1 MRILALVKY
10 SLDAAEI
17 RVDPSTGELRL
28 ANVPR
33 RFGDIDKN
41 VVEAAVRIK
50 ESVGGSVGIVCV
62 GPPAA
67 VAGLKSVMAMG
78 VDDALIVEE
87 PSEDNV
93 DRSLVVQALEAAVGS
108 GEPYDLLLCGFASDD
123 GYSWQVGP
131 RLAERLALPFVPYAQ
146 DVRFTDAGLEVDQDY
161 TGHVRTVRCPLPAV
175 VAIAEESYSPRPIT
189 LIEAMKAQKRPV
201 RSLTIEGD
209 LGLSLVALREGQRVT
224 EVARRGVVVPRARQ
238 ILAGEDPTA
247 LADGLIDALVR
258 AGLFVEVP

>member
-1 MRILALVKY
+1 
-10 SLDAAEI
+10 
-17 RVDPSTGELRL
+17 
-28 ANVPR
+28 
-33 RFGDIDKN
+33 
-41 VVEAAVRIK
+41 
-50 ESVGGSVGIVCV
+50 
-62 GPPAA
+62 
-67 VAGLKSVMAMG
+67 MAMG

-108 GEPYDLLLCGFASDD
+108 GEPFDLLLCGFASDD

-131 RLAERLALPFVPYAQ
+131 RLAERLALPFVPYVQ
-146 DVRFTDAGLEVDQDY
+146 DVRFTDAGLEADQDY
-161 TGHVRTVRCPLPAV
+161 TDHVRTVHCPLPAV

-189 LIEAMKAQKRPV
+189 LIEAMKAQRRPV

-209 LGLSLVALREGQRVT
+209 LGLSLATLREGQLVT

-238 ILAGEDPTA
+238 MLAGEDPTA

-258 AGLFVEVP
+258 AGLFVEAP